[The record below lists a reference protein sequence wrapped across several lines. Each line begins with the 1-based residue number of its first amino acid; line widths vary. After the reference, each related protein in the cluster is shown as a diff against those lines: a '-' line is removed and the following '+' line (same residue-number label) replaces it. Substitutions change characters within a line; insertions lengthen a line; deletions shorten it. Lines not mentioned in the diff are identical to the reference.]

1 MNHHTDT
8 GRAARSM
15 RESCGTFLTPEAF
28 GIERNPNPDKPVIVG
43 SLLIA
48 GVFFGLWAG
57 GALVD
62 RAARMNTYELRAH
75 QCTPIDSLA
84 SDRTTML
91 WHCADGYRTSDV
103 AVVDGS

>member
-1 MNHHTDT
+1 MTT
-8 GRAARSM
+8 YRTMKEA
-15 RESCGTFLTPEAF
+15 CGTYLTPEAF
-28 GIERNPNPDKPVIVG
+28 IDPDRPDPDRPVIVG

-75 QCTPIDSLA
+75 QCSPVDSLA

-91 WHCADGYRTSDV
+91 WHCADGYRTSSVD
-103 AVVDGS
+103 VVDAR